1 MMMVLLA
8 QAGQNAATGTGD
20 DSYLFWGMA
29 LFGIALLLLL
39 LEFIVPSGGLIAAL
53 CAIAIFGSVFSFFKY
68 DALWGYIAS
77 ALYLIFGPILIFSM
91 FKFWLHSPMAKWMIL
106 GGIEQNENESGDTAM
121 SPDQAR
127 RERMA
132 ELNELIG
139 LRGVTI
145 TSLRP
150 VGKVRIEGRRIDAM
164 AETGVI
170 EADTPIVVVDVYD
183 NQIKVRP
190 E

>member
-8 QAGQNAATGTGD
+8 QAGQNAATGPGD
-20 DSYLFWGMA
+20 DSYIFWGMA

-39 LEFIVPSGGLIAAL
+39 LEFIVPSGGLIGAL
-53 CAIAIFGSVFSFFKY
+53 CAIAIAGSVFSFFKY
-68 DALWGYIAS
+68 DTMWGYVAL
-77 ALYLIFGPILIFSM
+77 ALYAIFGPVLIIFM

-106 GGIEQNENESGDTAM
+106 GGIEQNENESGDAAM

-127 RERMA
+127 SERMA